1 MLKASCTD
9 EHLRP
14 STARRTQ
21 KVRTYCTA
29 RPCSVWRACSCSIPL
44 CSNLASAALTILVFK
59 ESRCLPGGPP
69 TLSRSGR
76 WCYPRLEGG
85 RTLFGSSLPT
95 YAKRIN
101 ATTEGTLSSQSPR
114 ALAWVPLKGAHS
126 RASTRIA
133 YYTSHSSD
141 AATRPKP
148 SCQTK
153 AQAPVQPQRRLRP
166 EQGGLCPTRL
176 CPSPPRE

>member
-1 MLKASCTD
+1 MFLLLDFSVSANVDRIETQAQHTLCATPIPVKRGMAFSPFLAAFLHLVRINLYWTRTAEHAQGELHRD

-95 YAKRIN
+95 YV
-101 ATTEGTLSSQSPR
+101 PR
-114 ALAWVPLKGAHS
+114 
-126 RASTRIA
+126 
-133 YYTSHSSD
+133 
-141 AATRPKP
+141 
-148 SCQTK
+148 
-153 AQAPVQPQRRLRP
+153 
-166 EQGGLCPTRL
+166 
-176 CPSPPRE
+176 